1 MYSNH
6 IPLLRSTALPLL
18 IAAGL
23 LVACASSNPSGPTE
37 PEAPSVPEPD
47 TASLPEGD
55 ATLAPS
61 VDASSYPDADAHSPP
76 EPDASITP
84 EQDASPSPSTCAVK
98 DVFERNGCFAC
109 HGANADLNGG
119 GLHLTLDRLEES
131 VVGVASRSPGCAE
144 HSLVDVENPDAS
156 ILLHTLASD
165 RYADAVDEA
174 CRPMPMPLGGIGSL
188 SEDDVDCVE
197 RWIRTLEPPE
207 AERPDV
213 TFPAPAITVLTR
225 VKYLIDGGA
234 LSGEELERASGP
246 DGDLIQDGFEA
257 LIAAWMD
264 GDRFRAKRRQFLEL
278 HLQQTPSDIN
288 YFNQFRNTRTNSLA
302 PVRESLNQ
310 SLIRTAERIIDDG
323 EDFRS
328 IVTTNTWEVT
338 TLTLLALKMADN
350 PMLLRPNGVW
360 PKNNGINDIRFVL
373 NQPDLYDR
381 GPDGEDWRTVTL
393 VHNPDSTDMVT
404 EAEILDP
411 ANAARLRSIP
421 DGGSLELRA
430 PRLGFFTS
438 PAFFQTWQTNRDN
451 DFRVTVN
458 QAMIVATGLTFS
470 PGDNTPLVGDDA
482 AVDLDM
488 FPRDSTCYGCHKN
501 LDVMRTAF
509 QANYDNINTRHTVP
523 EAPLPRPGFSF
534 QGRSTEIESLL
545 DWANALANHPNFATA
560 WVLKLCQWASSSECS
575 PSNVHVL
582 ALSRQF
588 AESGH
593 DMTQLFMNFFASPLM
608 TMTSD
613 RLDTAAPGAQVSV
626 ARLGHYCHAMRAR
639 LKDIRSAQGVN
650 NRLPDRLDIC
660 NADGPAEIVSASLPK
675 DQFARG
681 SSSLHQPRD
690 YTPMV
695 SVAFEGLCAVS
706 AANVVDDHGRAA
718 LNPQDPTLALT
729 LMNTHLL
736 GFPEGTARHVRT
748 QGMLQRYF
756 NALTASPACESPAAF
771 RDSLSSEDPECGLEL
786 NTVDALR
793 DLWTMVCQSPSLT
806 GIGP

>member
-1 MYSNH
+1 MTVG
-6 IPLLRSTALPLL
+6 LLSACTESDHSETTALDVAVMATVDSAVMPELD
-18 IAAGL
+18 AA
-23 LVACASSNPSGPTE
+23 
-37 PEAPSVPEPD
+37 
-47 TASLPEGD
+47 LPPR
-55 ATLAPS
+55 A
-61 VDASSYPDADAHSPP
+61 DASSPPMPDADSPPLPDADTPPLPDATPVP
-76 EPDASITP
+76 EPDASP
-84 EQDASPSPSTCAVK
+84 PPAPCEVNA
-98 DVFERNGCFAC
+98 VFERNGCFAC

-119 GLHLTLDRLEES
+119 GVHLTPERREES
-131 VVGVASRSPGCAE
+131 LVGVASKSPGCAE
-144 HSLVDVENPDAS
+144 YALVDVENPAAS
-156 ILLHTLASD
+156 ILLHSLSVD
-165 RYADAVDEA
+165 RYDEAVDEA
-174 CRPMPMPLGGIGSL
+174 CRPMPMPLGGGVTL
-188 SEDDVDCVE
+188 SADDVDCVE
-197 RWIRTLEPPE
+197 QWIRTLPPAE
-207 AERPDV
+207 VERPEV
-213 TFPAPAITVLTR
+213 TFAAPAVTVLTR
-225 VKYLIDGGA
+225 VKYLLDGGA
-234 LSGEELERASGP
+234 LSAEELESASGP
-246 DGDLIQDGFEA
+246 DGELLQAGFET
-257 LIAAWMD
+257 LVAAWM
-264 GDRFRAKRRQFLEL
+264 GGERFRAKRRQFLQL

-288 YFNQFRNTRTNSLA
+288 YFTQFRNTRTNSLA
-302 PVRESLNQ
+302 PVREALNQ

-393 VHNPDSTDMVT
+393 VYNPDSTDMAT

-411 ANAARLRSIP
+411 ANAVRLRSIP
-421 DGGSLELRA
+421 DGGSIELRA

-470 PGDNTPLVGDDA
+470 PGDNTPLSGDDA

-509 QANYDNINTRHTVP
+509 QANYDNINTRHTEP
-523 EAPLPRPGFSF
+523 DAPLPRPGFSF
-534 QGRSTEIESLL
+534 QGRSVEIESLS
-545 DWANALANHPNFATA
+545 DWAAALADHPNFAAA
-560 WVLKLCQWASSSECS
+560 WVLKLCQWASSVQCS
-575 PSNVHVL
+575 PSDEHVI

-588 AESGH
+588 AASGH
-593 DMTQLFMNFFASPLM
+593 NMTQLFMDFFTSPLM

-613 RLDTAAPGAQVSV
+613 RVDTAAPGAQVSV
-626 ARLGHYCHAMRAR
+626 ARLDHYCHAMRAR
-639 LKDIRSAQGVN
+639 LSDIRSAQGVN

-660 NADGPAEIVSASLPK
+660 NADGPATIVSASLPK
-675 DQFARG
+675 DQFVRG
-681 SSSLHQPRD
+681 ATSLHQPRD